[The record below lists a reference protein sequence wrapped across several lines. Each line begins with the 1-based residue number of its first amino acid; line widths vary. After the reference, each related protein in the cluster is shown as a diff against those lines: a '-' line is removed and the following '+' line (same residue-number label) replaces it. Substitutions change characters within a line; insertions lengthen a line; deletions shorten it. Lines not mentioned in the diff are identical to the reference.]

1 MKKIKDV
8 FSKVQFTQTNI
19 FLSIIVFL
27 LLICLLILA
36 NIVGDQSGVT
46 KSTRKS
52 ESLIDSIQQFQAEL
66 VTYAKNTNGILKSI
80 STNVVDNQNELSKV
94 VDAFKQDQEKV
105 AELIKTSQS
114 RAEKFNTT
122 VQNTLKTQSKALS
135 TVINTL
141 KSSADEV
148 TTTISLYAEI
158 TNGKKY
164 ETAKD
169 YTIYAVENYGV
180 VLQDRQGNFILA
192 QINKPLDIGTINAIT
207 DDFVLAGSYR
217 IIKQNDFQV
226 QPNTQ
231 YDNDYYN

>member
-1 MKKIKDV
+1 M
-8 FSKVQFTQTNI
+8 
-19 FLSIIVFL
+19 SIVS
-27 LLICLLILA
+27 
-36 NIVGDQSGVT
+36 DQSGVS
-46 KSTRKS
+46 KSTRKA

-66 VTYAKNTNGILKSI
+66 VTYAKNTNGILKNI
-80 STNVVDNQNELSKV
+80 STNVVENQTELSKV
-94 VDAFKQDQEKV
+94 VEAFKADQQKV
-105 AELIKTSQS
+105 AELIAKSQTN
-114 RAEKFNTT
+114 AKKFSEEFQTN
-122 VQNTLKTQSKALS
+122 LKKQSEDLGN
-135 TVINTL
+135 VIKVL
-141 KSSADEV
+141 KDDADEI

-207 DDFVLAGSYR
+207 DDFILAGSYR
-217 IIKQNDFQV
+217 IIKQQDFQV